1 MLSISSQLQSPRLTA
16 EVGHLRTSGPLEPE
30 YVFFLEDL
38 GGLIV
43 TRAACM
49 SIFLIFSEHR
59 SAGPQVG
66 NPKTVQAGWAA
77 LCLFGIQLSWT
88 HSLHFIVQLVL
99 IQTTLSSG
107 ANVAYLLWLK
117 PLPSLPGG
125 SGPGWIKGSTRAGR
139 VRMRQGPPQ
148 TVSTD
153 ARWELLSGSRPVFS
167 LCSSEKCPYV
177 FLTYL

>member
-1 MLSISSQLQSPRLTA
+1 MLAISSQLQSPRLTA
-16 EVGHLRTSGPLEPE
+16 EVGHLWTSGPLEPE

-59 SAGPQVG
+59 SAGSPSWEPQDCAGHAELLCVCSVFG
-66 NPKTVQAGWAA
+66 PHEHILYTSLSNLQCANPDHPEFWSKCSLSVVAEAFA
-77 LCLFGIQLSWT
+77 LTPW
-88 HSLHFIVQLVL
+88 
-99 IQTTLSSG
+99 G
-107 ANVAYLLWLK
+107 A
-117 PLPSLPGG
+117 PSPW
-125 SGPGWIKGSTRAGR
+125 WIKGSTRTGG

-153 ARWELLSGSRPVFS
+153 TRRELLSGSRRVFKS
-167 LCSSEKCPYV
+167 LFK
-177 FLTYL
+177 